1 MLPSNHPDPSN
12 LVSTPGPFPFGGF
25 GVNLRKGD
33 NGPDRVPLQHKEVI
47 DPRVSTCYPIHSK
60 CFRDG
65 AMAVAIDGSPTSRGH
80 TNRTPTWF
88 GERRPFVRGWIIRA
102 KRP

>member
-47 DPRVSTCYPIHSK
+47 DPKVSTCYPIHSR
-60 CFRDG
+60 CLRDG
-65 AMAVAIDGSPTSRGH
+65 AMAVAMTAHLHSEATQIEHQYGLE
-80 TNRTPTWF
+80 NV
-88 GERRPFVRGWIIRA
+88 VRS
-102 KRP
+102 